1 MLYKRA
7 KRKREKRT
15 ENKGIMGEG
24 RWEGRRGRNDTPSAV
39 PESGT
44 EIECHQLDSSPSLFI
59 VTAAAAA
66 DDDDAPS

>member
-1 MLYKRA
+1 
-7 KRKREKRT
+7 
-15 ENKGIMGEG
+15 MGEG

-66 DDDDAPS
+66 AAAADDDDDDDAPS